1 MTKKY
6 YCKISGKEIPQ
17 PRVEALTMLEVP
29 QEDWTCIEFA
39 PQARKKGVY
48 VDLDASFIIADN
60 VDFVPLEEK
69 NEDEEDETP
78 EGPTVLDKI
87 SGEVKNDKRDE

>member
-6 YCKISGKEIPQ
+6 YCKISGKEIPK
-17 PRVEALTMLEVP
+17 PRVEALTMLEIP

-60 VDFVPLEEK
+60 VNFIPLEEVK
-69 NEDEEDETP
+69 EEEDEIQD
-78 EGPTVLDKI
+78 GLTVLDKI
-87 SGEVKNDKRDE
+87 SGKNRDDRRDE

>member
-6 YCKISGKEIPQ
+6 YCKISGKEIPK
-17 PRVEALTMLEVP
+17 PRVEALTMLEIP

-39 PQARKKGVY
+39 PQVRKKGVY

-60 VDFVPLEEK
+60 VNFIPLEEVK
-69 NEDEEDETP
+69 EEEDEIQD
-78 EGPTVLDKI
+78 GLTVLDKI
-87 SGEVKNDKRDE
+87 SGKNKDDRRDE